1 MQKLTTRFLV
11 TSLLLIVLISCKSYQ
26 IEGATK
32 VANDTTNFQN
42 LYFSNSETDY
52 VYKAHIEVYG
62 NDLSGIFVVKKVN
75 DSMHRVVLTTDFGNK
90 LLDFELSENDFKVN
104 YIVDDLNKKI
114 VINTLKKDFILL
126 LKTNHKVDE
135 VFENEVNIILKSI
148 DGNRIN
154 YLYKSKK
161 DNSFSKL
168 INTSKTKEKVT
179 FSFLPKNTTFAES
192 ILIQHY
198 NIKLK
203 IELNQISN

>member
-1 MQKLTTRFLV
+1 MQKLTTRLLV
-11 TSLLLIVLISCKSYQ
+11 TSLLLAVLISCKSYH

-32 VANDTTNFQN
+32 VASATTNFQN
-42 LYFSNSETDY
+42 LYFSNPETDY

-90 LLDFELSENDFKVN
+90 LLDFELSETDFKVN
-104 YIVDDLNKKI
+104 YIVDDLNKKLI
-114 VINTLKKDFILL
+114 INTLRKDFVLL
-126 LKTNHKVDE
+126 LKTNYKVDE
-135 VFENEVNIILKSI
+135 VFENEESMVYKSKES
-148 DGNRIN
+148 NRIN

-161 DNSFSKL
+161 DNSCTKL
-168 INTSKTKEKVT
+168 INASKTKEKVT

-192 ILIQHY
+192 VLIQHY

>member
-11 TSLLLIVLISCKSYQ
+11 TSLLLVVLISCKSYQ

-32 VANDTTNFQN
+32 VTSTTTNFQN
-42 LYFSNSETDY
+42 LYFSNQETDY

-75 DSMHRVVLTTDFGNK
+75 DSVHRVVLTTDFGNK
-90 LLDFELSENDFKVN
+90 LLDFELSEKDFKIN

-114 VINTLKKDFILL
+114 IINTLKKDFVLL

-135 VFENEVNIILKSI
+135 VFENEENIIFKSI
-148 DGNRIN
+148 EGNRIN

-168 INTSKTKEKVT
+168 VNASKLNEKVT